1 MVDTAATRKPSLGVL
16 TQMWCFIK
24 PYRWQVLGAT
34 LALMFTAGITLS
46 IGQGIRVLVD
56 GGFSSA
62 QGLQNSLELFGV
74 LVVLLGIGT
83 YVRYYLV
90 SWIGERVTAD
100 LRTAVFDH
108 IVGLH
113 PGFFEAVVSSDIQST
128 LTTDTTLLQTVIGSS
143 VSLALRNALILI
155 GGIVLMLITNAKLT
169 LIVVVCVPLVVFPIL
184 LLGRRVRA
192 LSRISQDRL
201 ADVGTYVSE
210 AIKNIK
216 VVQAF
221 NHQPRDRERFSA
233 HVEAAFNVAIGRVG
247 QRALLT
253 ALVMMLVFGAV
264 DVMLWIGG
272 NDVLSGTVT
281 AGALTAF
288 VFYAVMVAG
297 SVGAISE
304 VYGDLQRAAGASER
318 LLELL
323 NAKSLITVPAQP
335 RALPAKVSGEV
346 QLRDVNFAYPS
357 RPDTL
362 AIDQLSLLIP
372 AGRTTAL
379 VGASGAGKSTLIDLL
394 LRFYDV
400 QGGSIE
406 FDGVNI
412 RDLDPSALRAHIA
425 LVPQQPVLFTG
436 TVRDNLRY
444 GRDDANDA
452 DIEAAAKAAFAHDFI
467 AKLPDGYDSFVG
479 EGGVRLS
486 GGQRQRIAIARAL
499 LKDPELL
506 LLDEATSALDAES
519 EFQVQQA
526 LEILMRGRTS
536 LVIAHRL
543 ATVIKADNIVV
554 LDHGR
559 LVAQGQHRE
568 LLASSPLY
576 ARWASLQFD
585 AQMGNAEVS
594 SEQAQDLLNTDAS
607 DLMVKAL

>member
-1 MVDTAATRKPSLGVL
+1 LVDSPPVARPSLGVL
-16 TQMWCFIK
+16 RQMLHFVR
-24 PYRWQVLGAT
+24 PYRWHALGAT
-34 LALMFTAGITLS
+34 LALIFTAGVTLS

-56 GGFSSA
+56 SGFSSA
-62 QGLQNSLELFGV
+62 ASLRSSLELFGGLV
-74 LVVLLGIGT
+74 LLLGIGT
-83 YVRYYLV
+83 YIRYYLV
-90 SWIGERVTAD
+90 SWMGERVCAD

-108 IVGLH
+108 VVGLH
-113 PGFFEAVVSSDIQST
+113 PGFFEATVSSDIQST
-128 LTTDTTLLQTVIGSS
+128 ITTDTTLLQTVIGSS
-143 VSLALRNALILI
+143 ISLALRNVLILV
-155 GGIVLMLITNAKLT
+155 GGIVLMAITNPKLT
-169 LIVVVCVPLVVFPIL
+169 LIVLVCVPLVVFPIL
-184 LLGRRVRA
+184 LFGRRVRT
-192 LSRISQDRL
+192 LSRASQDRL

-210 AIKNIK
+210 AVKNIK

-221 NHQPRDRERFSA
+221 NHQQADRQRFRD
-233 HVEAAFNVAIGRVG
+233 HVEAAFAVAVSRIG
-247 QRALLT
+247 QRAFLT
-253 ALVMMLVFGAV
+253 ALVIVLVFGAV

-272 NDVLSGTVT
+272 SDVLSGKVT

-297 SVGAISE
+297 SIGAISE

-323 NAKSLITVPAQP
+323 NATSLIPVPAAP
-335 RALPAKVSGEV
+335 RTLPARVRGEV
-346 QLRDVNFAYPS
+346 VLRDVVFAYPS
-357 RPDTL
+357 RPDTP
-362 AIDQLSLLIP
+362 AIDHLSLMIP

-400 QGGSIE
+400 QAGAIH
-406 FDGVNI
+406 FDGIDI
-412 RDLDPSALRAHIA
+412 RELDPQQLRSHIA

-444 GRDDANDA
+444 GCETASDAE
-452 DIEAAAKAAFAHDFI
+452 IEAAARAAFAHDFI
-467 AKLPDGYDSFVG
+467 VRLPQGYDSFVG

-486 GGQRQRIAIARAL
+486 GGQRQRLAIARAL
-499 LKDPELL
+499 LKNPALL

-526 LEILMRGRTS
+526 LEELMRNRTA

-543 ATVIKADNIVV
+543 ATVIKADNIIV

-559 LVAQGQHRE
+559 LVAQGQHRA
-568 LLASSPLY
+568 LLETSPLY

-585 AQMGNAEVS
+585 APA
-594 SEQAQDLLNTDAS
+594 LDADTS
-607 DLMVKAL
+607 LTSPQVQTL